1 MKIALVNDKY
11 IHHEGGGAQESVR
24 ILAESLAAR
33 GHQVSVW
40 ATTYQPH
47 QGRTEEFHANVKV
60 TFLPVANVYWP
71 HGKRPHWLKPL
82 WHAIDAHNPVMAR
95 RVGQLLDEES
105 PDLLHT
111 NILAGFSP
119 AIWAEASQRNIPV
132 VHTMRDYYL
141 TCPKGARFKEGA
153 ECGSPCASCRLYS
166 LPKQRAARQ
175 VDALVSISRH
185 LASAQAVDAPIRE
198 VIHNSYQAEG
208 TLAPRTDGGAL
219 KVGFLG
225 RLFETKGIEL
235 LIEAVRQ
242 THSAHLYIAGNGSPG
257 YVEGLRQ
264 RAAGR
269 ATFLGTVP
277 PRSLFEK
284 IDVLAVPSL
293 WHEPFGRVAIEAMA
307 WGLPVI
313 ASRRGG
319 LPEIVQPGVNGWL
332 FEPDETDSLARFLR
346 SLNPETCRFMRPAC
360 LERSR
365 AFLPE
370 VITAQ
375 YEKLY
380 GRVLLHRQAQSRPGE
395 IKGRSSLA
403 GVASISTPPQPV

>member
-40 ATTYQPH
+40 ATTYRPD
-47 QGRTEEFHANVKV
+47 QGRTCEIHAKVKV
-60 TFLPVANVYWP
+60 TFLPIANVYWP
-71 HGKRPHWLKPL
+71 HGKRPGWLKPL
-82 WHAIDAHNPVMAR
+82 WHAVDAHNPVMAR
-95 RVGQLLDEES
+95 RVGQLLDEER
-105 PDLLHT
+105 PDILHT

-119 AIWAEASQRNIPV
+119 AIWAEASRRNIPV

-141 TCPKGARFKEGA
+141 TCPKGARFQNGA
-153 ECGSPCASCRLYS
+153 ECGATCTSCQIYS
-166 LPKQRAARQ
+166 LPKKLASQH
-175 VDALVSISRH
+175 VDAFVSISAH
-185 LASAQAVDAPIRE
+185 LAGQHRVDSPIRE

-208 TLAPRTDGGAL
+208 TLPPKTDRTGL

-235 LIEAVRQ
+235 LIDAVRQ
-242 THSAHLYIAGNGSPG
+242 TDAAHLYLAGNGSPS
-257 YVEGLRQ
+257 YVEGLRHLAPS
-264 RAAGR
+264 RT
-269 ATFLGTVP
+269 TFLGTVP
-277 PRSLFEK
+277 PRNLFEK

-307 WGLPVI
+307 WGIPVI
-313 ASRRGG
+313 ASQRGG

-332 FEPDETDSLARFLR
+332 FEPNKRDSLTRFLR
-346 SLNPETCRFMRPAC
+346 SLNPETCRAMREAC

-375 YEKLY
+375 YEQLY
-380 GRVLLHRQAQSRPGE
+380 GRVLLYRQAKLNPSE
-395 IKGRSSLA
+395 LKSMSSLA
-403 GVASISTPPQPV
+403 GITSTPIQPV

>member
-40 ATTYQPH
+40 ATTYRPD
-47 QGRTEEFHANVKV
+47 QGRTHEVHANVQV
-60 TFLPVANVYWP
+60 TFLPIANVYWP
-71 HGKRPHWLKPL
+71 HGKRPDLLKPL
-82 WHAIDAHNPVMAR
+82 WHAIDSHNPVMAR
-95 RVGQLLDEES
+95 RVGQLLDEER
-105 PDLLHT
+105 PDILHT

-119 AIWAEASQRNIPV
+119 AIWAEASQRNVPV

-141 TCPKGARFKEGA
+141 SCPKGAKFQNGA
-153 ECGSPCASCRLYS
+153 ECTTTCTSCQLYS
-166 LPKQRAARQ
+166 LPKKLSTRH
-175 VDALVSISRH
+175 VDAFVSISAH
-185 LASAQAVDAPIRE
+185 LAGQHRVDSPIRE
-198 VIHNSYQAEG
+198 VIHNSYEAQG
-208 TLAPRTDGGAL
+208 TLPPKTDAGGL

-235 LIEAVRQ
+235 LINAVRQ
-242 THSAHLYIAGNGSPG
+242 TDSAHLYIAGNGSSS
-257 YVEGLRQ
+257 YVDGLRQ
-264 RAAGR
+264 LAASH

-293 WHEPFGRVAIEAMA
+293 WHEPFGRVAIEALA
-307 WGLPVI
+307 WGIPVI
-313 ASRRGG
+313 ASQRGG
-319 LPEIVQPGVNGWL
+319 LPEIIQPGVNGWL
-332 FEPDETDSLARFLR
+332 FEPNEKDILTRFLR
-346 SLNPETCRFMRPAC
+346 SLNPETCRSMREAC

-375 YEKLY
+375 YEQLY
-380 GRVLLHRQAQSRPGE
+380 ERVLRYRQAIVNASELKRLP
-395 IKGRSSLA
+395 SLS
-403 GVASISTPPQPV
+403 GITSTSTPTQTV